1 MDREVKLA
9 LLKGIKEG
17 VLTKEHLEPP
27 QIYIFLGVVNSEEPE
42 KSSETFTMG
51 GKVYTDKER
60 LEFIAG
66 VEAKNEAIAK
76 LNIFKNPRELQDTHI
91 TVAFK

>member
-1 MDREVKLA
+1 MNRDLKLA

-27 QIYIFLGVVNSEEPE
+27 QIYIFLGVVDSEDTG

-51 GKVYTDKER
+51 GKAYTDEER
-60 LEFIAG
+60 LEFIAK
-66 VEAKNEAIAK
+66 VEAKNEAIAR
-76 LNIFKNPRELQDTHI
+76 LDIVKNPRELQDTHI
-91 TVAFK
+91 TVSFK